1 MLRDNLK
8 TLNRHHI
15 AVLLSM
21 TMAAPAFAQSS
32 VTLYGTIDTGV
43 LSMSN
48 YSAGLGYL
56 PTKASSGSGFKLK
69 DGGMGASNWGIKG
82 SEDLGGGLRALFQV
96 QGNINSAN
104 GATGGA
110 NSSSGTSFFNQM
122 STVGLSG
129 GFGEIKFG
137 RQFSPVA
144 WAMQHTDVRG
154 MRYFGSTLT
163 ALVGMNSAS
172 GAWIG
177 NNSNSAVGT
186 IYNDNMIRYT
196 TPSFANVTLDFS
208 YAFGE
213 GSGKANSQQSVTAMY
228 NANGLKLSALYYN
241 GYGNNYGT
249 ALALYTAAAGGNA
262 AAGAN
267 AAAKAGF
274 SSTANTNRLYS
285 LGAMYTFGAYTIGGQ
300 YFKASNPAHAVVP
313 GGTDSM
319 DMWNLGAAWRVSP
332 AINLSTA
339 YYHVK
344 DNKNSG
350 NKSSQFVIGGEYYL
364 SKRSWLYLQG
374 AWVSNKGDNMAL
386 SPMYASP
393 VTANSSVR
401 AFMAGVRHT
410 F

>member
-1 MLRDNLK
+1 MPRDNLK
-8 TLNRHHI
+8 TLNRSHVT
-15 AVLLSM
+15 ALLALSM
-21 TMAAPAFAQSS
+21 AVPAFAQSS
-32 VTLYGTIDTGV
+32 VTLYGTVDTGV

-48 YSAGLGYL
+48 YSGGIGYL
-56 PTKASSGSGFKLK
+56 PSTVNNGSGFKLK
-69 DGGMGASNWGIKG
+69 DGGLGASNWGIKG
-82 SEDLGGGLRALFQV
+82 NEDLGGGLRATFQL
-96 QGNINSAN
+96 QGNVNSAN

-110 NSSSGTSFFNQM
+110 NSSASTSFFNQM
-122 STVGLSG
+122 STVGLAG
-129 GFGEIKFG
+129 GFGEIKLG

-172 GAWIG
+172 KAWIG
-177 NNSNSAVGT
+177 SNSNSAFGT
-186 IYNDNMIRYT
+186 IYNDNTIRYT
-196 TPSFANVTLDFS
+196 TPTFADVTLDFA

-213 GSGKANSQQSVTAMY
+213 GGGKANSQQSVTAMY

-249 ALALYTAAAGGNA
+249 AAALYTAAAGGNA

-274 SSTANTNRLYS
+274 SSTANTNRLYA
-285 LGAMYTFGAYTIGGQ
+285 LGAMYTFGAYTVGGQ
-300 YFKASNPAHAVVP
+300 YFKASNPSHVIMP

-332 AINLSTA
+332 AVNLSTA
-339 YYHVK
+339 YYHIK

-350 NKSSQFVIGGEYYL
+350 NKSTQFVVGGEYFL
-364 SKRSWLYLQG
+364 SKRSWLYLQ
-374 AWVSNKGDNMAL
+374 AAYVTNKGDNMAV

-393 VTANSSVR
+393 VAANTNVR
-401 AFMAGVRHT
+401 AVMAGVRHT